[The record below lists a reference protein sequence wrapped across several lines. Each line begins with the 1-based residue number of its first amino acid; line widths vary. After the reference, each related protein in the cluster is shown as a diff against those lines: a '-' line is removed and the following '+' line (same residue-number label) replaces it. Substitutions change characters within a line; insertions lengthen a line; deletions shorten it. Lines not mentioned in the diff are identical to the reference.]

1 MGMGAF
7 LAFLVVLGVPSAFG
21 ASYAWEFESET
32 YDYGPQLTKGPLTA
46 HSFVLTNT
54 GDTKIERI
62 LWGIRWYLGPQGN
75 PDQPL
80 DEQLFRLETPECH
93 TLKPGASCT
102 MTVAF
107 APLLIGPK
115 YGELQVG
122 TSREGPSDTSVQL
135 RGRGASPRVA
145 FTPDHL
151 DLGSVEVG
159 KSSVP
164 QIITVKNEGDFPL
177 AIQTIS
183 LTDLLGAPQP
193 QGPFQIVGG
202 TCQAGGLVNAG
213 SNCTVQVTFAPSA
226 AGAATARLALTDNAP
241 GSPQLVELNGMAPP
255 VATPQLGVTAQTP
268 SPTAFVCPK
277 GKRKAVKDGKQTCVR
292 KRKKHRPHAHRG
304 H

>member
-62 LWGIRWYLGPQGN
+62 LWGIRWYLGPQGD

-80 DEQLFRLETPECH
+80 DEQLFRLETPECR

-107 APLLIGPK
+107 APLLVGPK

-122 TSREGPSDTSVQL
+122 TSREGPPDNSVQL
-135 RGRGASPRVA
+135 RGRGGSPRVA

-159 KSSVP
+159 KSSAP
-164 QIITVKNEGDFPL
+164 QIITVENEGDFPL

-202 TCQAGGLVNAG
+202 TCQAGGLVDAG
-213 SNCTVQVTFAPSA
+213 SNCTVQVAFAPSA
-226 AGAATARLALTDNAP
+226 AGAVGARLALTDNAP
-241 GSPQLVELNGMAPP
+241 GSPQLIELAGSGTAPP
-255 VATPQLGVTAQTP
+255 AQLVAAQTP
-268 SPTAFVCPK
+268 TPSATAFVCPK
-277 GKRKAVKDGKQTCVR
+277 GKRRTVKNGKQTCVR
-292 KRKKHRPHAHRG
+292 KRKRHREHAHRG
-304 H
+304 D